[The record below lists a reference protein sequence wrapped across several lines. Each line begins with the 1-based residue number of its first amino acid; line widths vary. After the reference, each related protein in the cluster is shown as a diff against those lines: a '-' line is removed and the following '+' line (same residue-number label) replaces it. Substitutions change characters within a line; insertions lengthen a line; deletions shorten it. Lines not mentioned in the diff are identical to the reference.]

1 MEFRTR
7 ERSGVRHNLSLSLPQ
22 PETVSHAWQRALKA
36 WRQATLLGSSNCDN
50 KYSTGDG
57 DGTDQPQRKTSRYQS
72 QIKRSSICSVA
83 GPMGSCRLGVR
94 LLEGMLEDG
103 KQDSYCE
110 VEVIGVKRRSNTVK
124 RTDKPKYED
133 LFIFDI
139 DDIRDVTVNVSLFIS
154 GMLSS
159 TLKGTTV
166 QKLPDWWH
174 GADDENTPEPAWC
187 TLYSKSGVML
197 KSQVRLQLIMRHHS
211 AQFMTPISLFVGSWN
226 VGNAPPAADLTPWL
240 KTRGHGLVVIGTQ
253 ECFYEH
259 RSFASSCHEDWSI
272 TLQEH
277 LGDQYMLLEAIS
289 MGQIRINGG
298 NGPSTLSV
306 KCLPCPKCLQ
316 PP

>member
-1 MEFRTR
+1 
-7 ERSGVRHNLSLSLPQ
+7 
-22 PETVSHAWQRALKA
+22 
-36 WRQATLLGSSNCDN
+36 
-50 KYSTGDG
+50 
-57 DGTDQPQRKTSRYQS
+57 
-72 QIKRSSICSVA
+72 
-83 GPMGSCRLGVR
+83 
-94 LLEGMLEDG
+94 MLEDG

-139 DDIRDVTVNVSLFIS
+139 DDIRDVLDMEERLQGWSCNAEAETVSRGVWRLDSRVQELTPEDLGRLGASEQHFSREAGASAEIRPA
-154 GMLSS
+154 
-159 TLKGTTV
+159 LKGTTV

-306 KCLPCPKCLQ
+306 
-316 PP
+316 